1 MLYLGQVT
9 NREEM
14 LPKFLRN

>member
-9 NREEM
+9 NTEEM
-14 LPKFLRN
+14 LPKFSRN